1 LLTRFLF
8 GVFQLLTHN
17 HGPKINNCY
26 YLILH
31 VFFFLDVTFLIN
43 SSLGSALLKDLMGDL
58 SNLESLEMA
67 LEEHERNAPVA
78 SSPNV
83 SSVHLGKPSSDV
95 VSNGNAASFV
105 VSHQAQRQAQ
115 DFLSGSGN
123 SATYGT
129 SSTTMNFDPLAA
141 HEFLMADSA
150 KKSKQQ
156 QQQLQLLHGS
166 HIPFNTPTTMTRVAS
181 NDSDD
186 GVHTAAAKNLVNSL
200 LIADEEEYDINE
212 EPTKFRSSSEAS
224 NYRPILVSA
233 TTNTTA
239 PTIPNYPQQAA
250 KSLLVMLQQKQ
261 PERQQQRPMQ
271 PTLATPSISQPLPPH
286 MIVDNRSI
294 PAAAISLGN
303 VQKQEPHKISMH
315 HVTMPL
321 PTTATTGFPPHSVP
335 QPQHYPPLASP
346 PQANTTINTNAMRP
360 LRKPPILFNNP
371 HVTRVPPIRAD
382 LVASSRMAP
391 RDILYV
397 VHAMLRPLL
406 PLVENPYDNDYYF
419 QIFTERQGMSPA
431 EKPAWKDEKEQMVG
445 KELHFRQVVV
455 ERAKDWKED
464 KQTLGH
470 IVKSDIKRPRALLA
484 VPVLS
489 KMGLIDEAITSN
501 EECSQRAQLW
511 RSRVLVDKGYQA
523 HLELVEAHRL
533 LTTNVTPEQG
543 QELIR
548 DIQSNVVLLQSYFG
562 LTMAN
567 GKEPVV
573 DVPTLRACLNL
584 SKGQELVARCME
596 ERSLP
601 HASACVLLPYI
612 ICTIFADARPANMT
626 DVTVAKEERLCRS
639 LTALVLLHNPAV
651 SKDVLLQCLEGM
663 VEIAAKTNLKKVLG
677 YAARAAVMHAV
688 LSRGGEV
695 FTQSADTSQ
704 DLNDRWLIKE
714 MEFRN
719 LLSSS

>member
-1 LLTRFLF
+1 
-8 GVFQLLTHN
+8 
-17 HGPKINNCY
+17 
-26 YLILH
+26 
-31 VFFFLDVTFLIN
+31 
-43 SSLGSALLKDLMGDL
+43 
-58 SNLESLEMA
+58 MA
-67 LEEHERNAPVA
+67 LEEHERNAPA
-78 SSPNV
+78 ATTDSSSPNV
-83 SSVHLGKPSSDV
+83 SSVHPSLFGKPSSDV
-95 VSNGNAASFV
+95 VSNGSAASFV

-115 DFLSGSGN
+115 DFLSGGRN

-129 SSTTMNFDPLAA
+129 PSTMNFDPLAA

-156 QQQLQLLHGS
+156 LLLHGS
-166 HIPFNTPTTMTRVAS
+166 HVPCNTPTTVTRVAS
-181 NDSDD
+181 IDSDD
-186 GVHTAAAKNLVNSL
+186 GVNTAAAKNLVSSL

-212 EPTKFRSSSEAS
+212 EPTKFHSSSEASS
-224 NYRPILVSA
+224 NYRPILASA
-233 TTNTTA
+233 TTNTTSPTA
-239 PTIPNYPQQAA
+239 PNDPQQAA

-261 PERQQQRPMQ
+261 PDRQQQQRPMQ
-271 PTLATPSISQPLPPH
+271 PTLATPSKSQPLPPH
-286 MIVDNRSI
+286 MIVDNRVI

-315 HVTMPL
+315 HVSMPL
-321 PTTATTGFPPHSVP
+321 PITATTGFPPQSVP
-335 QPQHYPPLASP
+335 QPQHYPPLASQ
-346 PQANTTINTNAMRP
+346 PQANTAINTNAM
-360 LRKPPILFNNP
+360 LSSQKPPILFNNP

-431 EKPAWKDEKEQMVG
+431 EKPAWKDEKEQIVG

-489 KMGLIDEAITSN
+489 KMGLTDEAITSN
-501 EECSQRAQLW
+501 EECSQRALLW
-511 RSRVLVDKGYQA
+511 KSRVLVDKGYQA

-533 LTTNVTPEQG
+533 LTTNVTAEQG

-548 DIQSNVVLLQSYFG
+548 DIESNVVLLQSYFG
-562 LTMAN
+562 LTIAN
-567 GKEPVV
+567 GKETVV

-612 ICTIFADARPANMT
+612 ICTVFADARPTNMT
-626 DVTVAKEERLCRS
+626 DVAVAKEERLCRS
-639 LTALVLLHNPAV
+639 LTALVLLRNPAV

-688 LSRGGEV
+688 LSRGGDV
-695 FTQSADTSQ
+695 FTQSADTSL
-704 DLNDRWLIKE
+704 DLKERWLIKE
-714 MEFRN
+714 MEFKN